1 VPALHAAAVEPN
13 LFASVKLV
21 RGLASW
27 SSVIHHPLAPV
38 SAAQIVHGAL
48 PVYDLPDLAATL
60 GEKLVRP

>member
-1 VPALHAAAVEPN
+1 MPALHAAAVEPS
-13 LFASVKLV
+13 LFASVKLTG
-21 RGLASW
+21 GLASW
-27 SSVIHHPLAPV
+27 SSVIHHPLTPL